1 MTIKEC
7 TAWLNEHDDILILTH
22 VRPDGDTLGGAAA
35 LCSAMRRTAKMPR
48 YLIIRILHRSI
59 LNM

>member
-1 MTIKEC
+1 MNIKEC
-7 TAWLNEHDDILILTH
+7 AAWLNEHDDILILTH

-35 LCSAMRRTAKMPR
+35 LCSALRRTGKNAAL
-48 YLIIRILHRSI
+48 LIIRILHRSI